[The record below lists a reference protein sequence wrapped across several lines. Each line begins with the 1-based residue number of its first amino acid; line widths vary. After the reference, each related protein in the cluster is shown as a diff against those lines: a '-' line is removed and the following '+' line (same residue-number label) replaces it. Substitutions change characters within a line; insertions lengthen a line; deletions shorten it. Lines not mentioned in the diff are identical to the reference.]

1 MTFNGV
7 TSLNVYWLRIHMLQ
21 KLKHVPSQFQVQAQI
36 KKKTFG
42 CDNGKT
48 ILNMLLIFV
57 FSS

>member
-36 KKKTFG
+36 KKK
-42 CDNGKT
+42 KHLVA
-48 ILNMLLIFV
+48 IMEKLY
-57 FSS
+57 